1 MQGLRLR
8 AVLLGA
14 FLILANSYWLGYVEM
29 IWHTAHLTTIAVPV
43 NVLFLLLL
51 LTWVNRVFFSVS
63 PRRALT
69 QSELLT
75 VYAMVA
81 TGSAFVGHDFMPRLM
96 GLIPHAFRYAS
107 TENDWDALFMR
118 FLPRWLVVDDPAAVK
133 AFYEGGARFFGEG
146 CYRAWVAP
154 LLAWSGVILL
164 LMLSFL
170 CLTVL
175 LREQWVS
182 RERLAYPLIQVATET
197 TNDEGLLFRRRS
209 LWLGLGLAF
218 GLNLWNG
225 VQYFAPNLPEIPV
238 KRYDLLQYV
247 TDRPWNAIGPTPL
260 RFHPLL
266 IGLSFLIPLD
276 LSFSV
281 VFFYLLRKIQYVV
294 GSAFGVTIPGYPFLG
309 EQGAGALLAV
319 FVVGTW
325 SARRHLGRILVRLR
339 RPSHEKTRGEAISY
353 RAAICL
359 LVMAVGGLVGI
370 FLASGMSLAGATAFL
385 TVYFTIVIGL
395 TRLRAELGPPIHA
408 IGYVTPQYFLIST
421 FGSRIW
427 KPGNLTMLSLLNWLS
442 GASYASFR
450 THAMPHQME
459 AFKLAERSR
468 TENRA
473 MFSALVIAGVVGV
486 VGSLILYPVLITKEG
501 VPGAAE
507 QIHAGGTETY
517 TFLASWMQSPRPPNL
532 LASGVFLAT
541 FGANLGVFVL
551 RSRFFWCPLHPG
563 GYVIGVAPGTT
574 DLLWFP
580 MTLALGVKWTLLR
593 FVGFNAYRRA
603 MPLFLGFVLGEALGG
618 GFWPLVGLVTR
629 TTVYSWI

>member
-1 MQGLRLR
+1 LG
-8 AVLLGA
+8 VL
-14 FLILANSYWLGYVEM
+14 LILANSYWLGYVEM
-29 IWHTAHLTTIAVPV
+29 IWHAAHLTTIAVPV
-43 NVLFLLLL
+43 NVLFILTL
-51 LTWVNRVFFSVS
+51 LTWCNRVFIVVA
-63 PRRALT
+63 PKRALT

-75 VYAMVA
+75 VYAMLA

-118 FLPRWLVVDDPAAVK
+118 SLPRWFVVDNLPAVK
-133 AFYEGGARFFGEG
+133 AFYEGGSRFFAEG
-146 CYRAWVAP
+146 YYRAWTVP
-154 LLAWSGVILL
+154 LLAWTCVILL

-182 RERLAYPLIQVATET
+182 RERLAYPLIQVAVELTS
-197 TNDEGLLFRRRS
+197 DDALLFARRS
-209 LWLGLGLAF
+209 LWIGFAFAF

-225 VQYFAPNLPEIPV
+225 VQYFVPNLPEIPV

-247 TDRPWNAIGPTPL
+247 TDRPWNAIGSTPL
-260 RFHPLL
+260 RLHPLL
-266 IGLSFLIPLD
+266 IGLAFLIPVD

-281 VFFYLLRKIQYVV
+281 VFFYAVRKIQHIV
-294 GSAFGVTIPGYPFLG
+294 GNAVGITVPGYPFLG
-309 EQGAGALLAV
+309 EQGAGALVAV

-325 SARRHLGRILVRLR
+325 AARRHIVRVLIRLR
-339 RPSHEKTRGEAISY
+339 HPSHELARDEAIPY
-353 RAAICL
+353 RT
-359 LVMAVGGLVGI
+359 AVGLFVVSVVGLIIV
-370 FLASGMSLAGATAFL
+370 FVASGMSLGGAAAFL
-385 TVYFTIVIGL
+385 AVYFTIVVGL
-395 TRLRAELGPPIHA
+395 TRIRAELGPPIHA
-408 IGYVTPQYFLIST
+408 IGYVTPQFFLIST
-421 FGSRIW
+421 FGSRMW
-427 KPGNLTMLSLLNWLS
+427 GAGNLTMLSLLNWLS

-450 THAMPHQME
+450 THSMPHQME

-468 TENRA
+468 TDNRA
-473 MFSALVIAGVVGV
+473 MFRALVVAGVVGAM
-486 VGSLILYPVLITKEG
+486 GSLILYPALITKEG

-517 TFLASWMQSPRPPNL
+517 TFLASWIHTPRPPNG
-532 LASGVFLAT
+532 LASLVFLIA
-541 FGANLGVFVL
+541 FAANLGVFAL
-551 RSRFFWCPLHPG
+551 RSRFFWCPLHPA

-580 MTLALGVKWTLLR
+580 MAIALAVKWSLLR

-603 MPLFLGFVLGEALGG
+603 VPLFSGLVLGEALGG
-618 GFWPLVGLVTR
+618 GLWPLVSLITR